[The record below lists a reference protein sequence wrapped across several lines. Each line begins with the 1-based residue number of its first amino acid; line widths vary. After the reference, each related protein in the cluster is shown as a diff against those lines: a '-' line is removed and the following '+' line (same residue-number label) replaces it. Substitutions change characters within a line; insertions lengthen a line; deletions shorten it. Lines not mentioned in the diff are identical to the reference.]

1 MCINIHKRFVH
12 APTYARAGPGI
23 DMMSN
28 KKYYIELVRG
38 SGAPII
44 DISSSRC
51 GERVNEKFE
60 SVVLR

>member
-1 MCINIHKRFVH
+1 
-12 APTYARAGPGI
+12 
-23 DMMSN
+23 MMSN